1 MIRKHLPAI
10 HVAHHKNTMN
20 LPVEAMPIPAKVCIA
35 MVQHIGAPCK
45 PVVKVGDSVKV
56 GQVIGDSE
64 AFVSAPIHA
73 SVSGKVAKI
82 ERKMTLQ
89 GQHDET
95 ITIIPDKLQ
104 EVYEGVQPPVIE
116 SRADFLK
123 AVRASGL
130 VGLGGAAFPT
140 HVKFNPKNIDEV
152 DTLIVNGA
160 ECEPYITVD
169 YRRMLDEPQ
178 KVINGCLA
186 VMKWMDLKKCF
197 IGVESN
203 KPKAIK
209 ALEEAAKDY
218 PEIEVITLQAKYP
231 QGAERVLIYET
242 TGKVMGPGKLPADV
256 GVVVSNVTSIATLQE
271 YLETGMPL
279 VAKNLTVD
287 GNAVRTPKNLR
298 VPIGTV
304 ISDVVDYC
312 GGYRR
317 IPKKLIMGGPMMGI
331 AGVSLDIP
339 VVKGTSGIL
348 VFSNQYAHTA
358 KEQACIRCG
367 RCVTAC
373 PMGLMP
379 TTLDLYS
386 RRNDLDTL
394 IKNNIASCI
403 ECGSCTYGC
412 PSKRYLVQSIR
423 MGKQRIA
430 SRKKKEE
437 SKA

>member
-20 LPVEAMPIPAKVCIA
+20 LPVEALPIPAKVCIA
-35 MVQHIGAPCK
+35 MAQHIGAPCK

-169 YRRMLDEPQ
+169 YRRMLDESE

-186 VMKWMDLKKCF
+186 VMKWMELKKCF

-271 YLETGMPL
+271 YLATGMPL
-279 VAKNLTVD
+279 VTKNLTVD
-287 GNAVRTPKNLR
+287 GNAVRNPKNLQ

-304 ISDVVDYC
+304 ISDIIEYC

-317 IPKKLIMGGPMMGI
+317 IPKKLIMGGPMMGRAI
-331 AGVSLDIP
+331 YDDGHS
-339 VVKGTSGIL
+339 IL
-348 VFSNQYAHTA
+348 KNNNAILAFDEKAAMQPKATD
-358 KEQACIRCG
+358 CIRCG
-367 RCVTAC
+367 RCVEAC
-373 PMGLMP
+373 PMNLMP
-379 TTLDLYS
+379 TELARAVDAK
-386 RRNDLDTL
+386 NVDTL
-394 IKNNIASCI
+394 VKRRVGLCM
-403 ECGSCTYGC
+403 ECGSCSYVC
-412 PSKRYLVQSIR
+412 PAKRQLSLINR
-423 MGKQRIA
+423 LGKAIVA
-430 SRKKKEE
+430 EGGKK
-437 SKA
+437 A

>member
-317 IPKKLIMGGPMMGI
+317 IPKKLIMGGPMMGRAI
-331 AGVSLDIP
+331 YDDGHSILKNNNA
-339 VVKGTSGIL
+339 IL
-348 VFSNQYAHTA
+348 VFDEKAS
-358 KEQACIRCG
+358 EQPKATDCIRCG
-367 RCVTAC
+367 RCVEAC
-373 PMGLMP
+373 PMNLMP
-379 TTLDLYS
+379 TELARAVDAKNVDALVK
-386 RRNDLDTL
+386 RRVGL
-394 IKNNIASCI
+394 CM
-403 ECGSCTYGC
+403 ECGSCSYVC
-412 PSKRYLVQSIR
+412 PAKRQLSLINR
-423 MGKQRIA
+423 LGKAIVA
-430 SRKKKEE
+430 EGGKK
-437 SKA
+437 A